1 MRRFFRSAAF
11 PILIVIVLA
20 FFAQRLLNGDEKE
33 KTPTLSEF
41 QAQVQERSRRVRRGH
56 LPAEEQHDPGP
67 AEERQRV
74 LGRLSRTTTSRQLVR
89 ILERHDVAFNAEG
102 TGGSSFLSILTYILP
117 FILFF
122 GFWLFLMN
130 QMQGGGS
137 RVMSFGKSRAKRMSV
152 DAPKITFRDVA
163 GVDEAVQELHEI
175 KEFLENPK
183 RFQALGA
190 RIPKGVLLYG
200 PPGTGKTLLARAVAG
215 EAGVP
220 FFSIS
225 GSDFV
230 EMFVGVGASRVRD
243 LFEQAKQNS
252 PCIIF
257 MDEIDAVGRHRG
269 AGMGGGHDE
278 REQTLNQLLVE
289 MDGFE
294 MKDNIILIA
303 ATNRPDILDPALL
316 RPGRFDRQIVVD
328 RPDRKG
334 RKQILEVHTRGK
346 PLAKVIDLDALAGQT
361 PGFTGADLANLI
373 NEAALLTA
381 RSSKREITMD
391 ELEEGIMRVIAG
403 PEKKS
408 RVMSEKERLV
418 TAYHELGHAIV
429 GHLLPNCDPVHK
441 ISIISRGQALGYTI
455 SLPTEDKFLTTRAE
469 LTDTMGMTLG
479 GRAAE
484 EIVFGEITTG
494 ASNDLEKVTATAK
507 QMVMRYGMSERLGPR
522 VFGHDRSQPF
532 LGREFSSE
540 PDYSDEI
547 AREIDDEIR
556 RIVEEAH
563 QTAKDILIEHREA
576 MDRISR
582 ILLRARDDQLRGVR
596 EAARGGLRGRGVRR
610 ARGGAEGPRGPR
622 GAGEE
627 SRSRGPQ
634 ARAAAASR
642 FRRQR
647 RDARRPPRRLA
658 TFAEPPIR
666 PRSARYSPGDPDH
679 GDRQR
684 DPRLVLGRGP
694 VPANPSGRSSTA
706 ARLLDEGADLLDV
719 GGESTRPGARG
730 VSAAEELARV
740 GPVVEELRGAPAR
753 RSRSTPPRSRS
764 RRPRS
769 TPARGSSTTSRR
781 FESEPELAAL
791 CADRDCG
798 LVLMHMQGT
807 PRTMQS
813 DPTYDDVVDDVKA
826 FLAERIEFAT
836 AEGVAR
842 GAHLDRPWDRLRQ
855 DRRSQPGAP
864 AAAQRAGR
872 ARPADRGRHL
882 PQELPR
888 QPHGPRGRR
897 AGRRH
902 DRLQRAGDAGRSVRV
917 PGPRRGRSIARR
929 STSPR
934 RSSAVV
940 PGRAG
945 SRSLPDSGA
954 GALVASRPVEAHR
967 PGLELLRR
975 GRDPPPLDLHASRRQ
990 RGRARDRAAP
1000 RDRRQLR
1007 RPGLRRRC

>member
-1 MRRFFRSAAF
+1 VKRFFKSAWF
-11 PILIVIVLA
+11 PLLIVVVLA
-20 FFAQRLLNGDEKE
+20 FFAHQLISPGQQQEEPNYSEFIAQINDDPNSIESVKIQTKDHTVDVKETNGDEYSTGYPE
-33 KTPTLSEF
+33 NTEETLVNTLDRNEI
-41 QAQVQERSRRVRRGH
+41 E
-56 LPAEEQHDPGP
+56 
-67 AEERQRV
+67 
-74 LGRLSRTTTSRQLVR
+74 T
-89 ILERHDVAFNAEG
+89 DVEG
-102 TGGSSFLSILTYILP
+102 TGGSSILSLLTYVLP

-122 GFWLFLMN
+122 AFWVFLMN

-137 RVMSFGKSRAKRMSV
+137 KVMSFGKSRAKRLSV

-163 GVDEAVQELHEI
+163 GADEAVQELHEI

-183 RFQALGA
+183 KFQALGA

-346 PLAKVIDLDALAGQT
+346 PLAKDIDLDALAGQT

-373 NEAALLTA
+373 NESALLTA
-381 RSSKREITMD
+381 RSNKREITMQ

-429 GHLLPNCDPVHK
+429 GHVLPHTDPVHK

-469 LTDTMGMTLG
+469 LTDTMAMTLG

-484 EIVFGEITTG
+484 EIIFGEVTTG
-494 ASNDLEKVTATAK
+494 ASNDLEKVTETAK
-507 QMVMRYGMSERLGPR
+507 QMVMRYGMSDRLGPR

-532 LGREFSSE
+532 LGREFSAE

-556 RIVEEAH
+556 RVVEEAH
-563 QTAKDILIEHREA
+563 QTAKDVLTEHRDA
-576 MDRISR
+576 MDKISR
-582 ILLRARDDQLRGVR
+582 ILLERETIDAEQFEQLL
-596 EAARGGLRGRGVRR
+596 E
-610 ARGGAEGPRGPR
+610 

-627 SRSRGPQ
+627 EVFGEEEEPKAPEPAPEPEKPQREGP
-634 ARAAAASR
+634 R
-642 FRRQR
+642 
-647 RDARRPPRRLA
+647 
-658 TFAEPPIR
+658 
-666 PRSARYSPGDPDH
+666 
-679 GDRQR
+679 
-684 DPRLVLGRGP
+684 P
-694 VPANPSGRSSTA
+694 VP
-706 ARLLDEGADLLDV
+706 
-719 GGESTRPGARG
+719 RP
-730 VSAAEELARV
+730 
-740 GPVVEELRGAPAR
+740 
-753 RSRSTPPRSRS
+753 
-764 RRPRS
+764 
-769 TPARGSSTTSRR
+769 
-781 FESEPELAAL
+781 
-791 CADRDCG
+791 
-798 LVLMHMQGT
+798 
-807 PRTMQS
+807 
-813 DPTYDDVVDDVKA
+813 
-826 FLAERIEFAT
+826 
-836 AEGVAR
+836 
-842 GAHLDRPWDRLRQ
+842 
-855 DRRSQPGAP
+855 
-864 AAAQRAGR
+864 
-872 ARPADRGRHL
+872 
-882 PQELPR
+882 
-888 QPHGPRGRR
+888 
-897 AGRRH
+897 
-902 DRLQRAGDAGRSVRV
+902 
-917 PGPRRGRSIARR
+917 
-929 STSPR
+929 
-934 RSSAVV
+934 
-940 PGRAG
+940 
-945 SRSLPDSGA
+945 
-954 GALVASRPVEAHR
+954 R
-967 PGLELLRR
+967 PGLAGGTTEMRGDEPRR
-975 GRDPPPLDLHASRRQ
+975 
-990 RGRARDRAAP
+990 
-1000 RDRRQLR
+1000 
-1007 RPGLRRRC
+1007 